1 MKSIFLKLS
10 LTMLFGI
17 LSYSLLAQATQ
28 TITYGEI
35 KNYSVDT
42 EAPDDPLNG
51 TPGSTYTWSI
61 FNDTPADITGTTMTI
76 TNQAGSTSGNRV
88 TIDWGT
94 TPVGTYTL
102 HVVETNNNCTGTEKF
117 INVIIEDA
125 TPGMPDLTG
134 SSDICST
141 ESAFFDITNAPANS
155 TITFTVIG
163 GTAVVA
169 SPITVGGDGNATIEV
184 THDGI
189 SGQIVVTL
197 TEMTLEN
204 GTSVDIDPDVM
215 ATTNVTIIETSDI
228 TFD

>member
-28 TITYGEI
+28 TITFGEV

-61 FNDTPADITGTTMTI
+61 FDDTATDITGTTMTI
-76 TNQAGSTSGNRV
+76 TNQAGSTSGNRI
-88 TIDWGT
+88 TIDWET
-94 TPVGTYTL
+94 TPAGTYTL
-102 HVVETNNNCTGTEKF
+102 HVLETNNGCTGTEVF
-117 INVIIEDA
+117 INVIIEDIVPG
-125 TPGMPDLTG
+125 TPELTG
-134 SSDICST
+134 SSDICSS
-141 ESAFFDITNAPANS
+141 EAAFFDIANAPANS
-155 TITFTVIG
+155 SITFTVTG
-163 GTAVVA
+163 GTAVTA
-169 SPITVGGDGNATIEV
+169 SPVTVDTDGNAIIEV
-184 THDGI
+184 THDGT
-189 SGQIVVTL
+189 SAQIVVTL

-204 GTSVDIDPDVM
+204 GTVVDIDPDVT

-228 TFD
+228 SFD